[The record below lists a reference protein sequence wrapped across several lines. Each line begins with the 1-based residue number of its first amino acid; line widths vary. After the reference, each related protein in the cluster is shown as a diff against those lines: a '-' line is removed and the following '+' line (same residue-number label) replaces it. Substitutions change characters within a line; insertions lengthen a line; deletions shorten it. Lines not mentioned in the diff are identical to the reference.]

1 MSNLNRYSPAFFEPT
16 IVSEKSSFG
25 EAVGATL
32 GLRFAP
38 AIDAVSTGI
47 EFNSQERD
55 PNFKWQDNLGDH
67 ALYATSLY
75 GAKNAQHMARLKSN
89 IDRGIERRQVLS
101 NSTLL
106 TQLGAGLF
114 DPINFIALPLGGP
127 TVGLAR
133 SVARVGAGTAAIE
146 GTSELINLR
155 LDPVKTIEEAAMNT
169 ASAALFGGAIGGA
182 VSIPLTRRA
191 IALDKVNKSN
201 AEMFDMVNRIENL
214 EGMTP
219 NDIRNAPARAD
230 RPFGSLEDAEI
241 RAEITRIEAG
251 ADEANPNGMTAPE
264 SSSAVRDTARAYR
277 NELGL
282 RQLEADGVDLDN
294 PYDLKSSWFT
304 NSPLYKAVSTP
315 MKRTLQGK
323 YPNAVK
329 EAFLKAFG
337 DNGMTLAMN
346 SIGLP
351 TPQSVAVR
359 SAVSAGR
366 WVKAQDEMIKLW
378 AADTDASVASRLD
391 INFTD
396 VARRGMR
403 SDQTYRQWLT
413 NVSEKRLR
421 GVTDMTENELKA
433 SSVINKYFEEA
444 EVRLQEVGLLSDAKG
459 MARQIEMLEL
469 EVTGLKSSLTGVRR
483 TSNEYA
489 MVEGRIKKLEARI
502 SGLSDMRSEPNAAF
516 DKDVFFPRFF
526 DKGAIRNRREEFA
539 NVLYNWFEKN
549 PYVYRMDG
557 NTPVKVDLS
566 TKPEKIME
574 RVNQTIDGI
583 LGEADLLS
591 IETVSFGMGRSK
603 HFRSRQLDIPN
614 KLVTDFM
621 MKDPLAVMKT
631 YAARIEPRYEFA
643 KQFGK
648 DLDGVRFDIE
658 RAMIKDGKGQA
669 EINKVMRDFNHMY
682 DRTIATVLE
691 NPDSLSQKVAFV
703 LREAASFS
711 YMGSSGLAA
720 IPDFGRIV
728 MEYDMDNVWKGV
740 QALLDKERVNMT
752 VDEVRLAGEAIDILK
767 GSAHMRL
774 MEDMS
779 NNIDANDLLSQTR
792 NAFYI
797 LNGLAPLTTLAKQ
810 LAGVIDAHTIIDYS
824 IKLTKGKLDNQS
836 VEWLARYGIGKEM
849 AEKIARA
856 PYEKTENGFYMANTE
871 QWADSIFIPEI
882 EGNQVRLIEMN
893 EDGTPVGKSR
903 NGRYIPAFYND
914 KEKTIRFDRDYIE
927 GPMFDSKSW
936 LNPKMEGVDA
946 LPDIFKTP
954 KQWANFVMLHEIN
967 HSRFRPEDLD
977 IKKIG
982 VNRDKLVK
990 YINGEDVDLDA
1001 SNLVF
1006 HVTNSADQIIES
1018 GFTKGGATFS
1028 KPIGEIGYG
1037 NLITV
1042 FDVSNLNMQGRK
1054 KTDIELDA
1062 GWLLK
1067 GQKPVAVI
1075 NAAEAPNYYGSR
1087 QFGARSAELDME
1099 IESQLFNKLEA
1110 AYLRGEDITKLPE
1123 FDELSVLGYT
1133 KEDAAELIKDFS
1145 KQFSDLKKY
1154 SKYGSGEKFDTA
1166 AYENKINELAL
1177 KDYREAQ
1184 TINQETVTQFRAA
1197 LNSGVLNTIMSGTPA
1212 DKPIITDGVV
1222 YIPMSVASKFGM
1234 KEHPKFK
1241 GYARIENGL
1250 MGLPFQ
1256 FYSFVLANVNKTVG
1270 ALAQGQIKN
1279 RAIGSATMMGLAYM
1293 SLQLRTPDYVW
1304 DEMSAQDRFA
1314 RSFDMSGIMA
1324 LYSDIFYTSMHTSLA
1339 LGGPNITG
1347 GLLSPKYNQQA
1358 SVMDAVTG
1366 LAGAG
1371 PSWGYDMGKAMIN
1384 FASGEYG
1391 EGGKD
1396 IVRNLPFARM
1406 WFLKDDVNQITNAWA
1421 N

>member
-1 MSNLNRYSPAFFEPT
+1 MADLNRYSPAFFEPT
-16 IVSEKSSFG
+16 IVPEQSSFG
-25 EAVGATL
+25 EVVGATL

-38 AIDAVSTGI
+38 AIDAISTGI

-127 TVGLAR
+127 TVGFAR
-133 SVARVGAGTAAIE
+133 SVARVGAGTAVIE
-146 GTSELINLR
+146 GTSELVNLR
-155 LDPVKTIEEAAMNT
+155 LDPVKTIEEATMNT

-191 IALDKVNKSN
+191 AAL
-201 AEMFDMVNRIENL
+201 AEVSAANRKIFDAVDRIENL

-219 NDIRNAPARAD
+219 SDIRNAPARAD

-241 RAEITRIEAG
+241 RAEIARIEAG
-251 ADEANPNGMTAPE
+251 ADEANQPILQKGE
-264 SSSAVRDTARAYR
+264 SVTSITVDGVTRTIEKRNPTTTSATQSSEAVKDTARAYR

-282 RQLEADGVDLDN
+282 RQLEADGVDIDD
-294 PYDLKSSWFT
+294 PYNIKSSWFT
-304 NSPLYKAVSTP
+304 DSLLYKVVSTP

-323 YPNAVK
+323 YPNRVK
-329 EAFLKAFG
+329 EIFLETFG
-337 DNGMTLAMN
+337 DNGMEIAQN
-346 SIGLP
+346 VIGKA
-351 TPQSVAVR
+351 TPQSVAIR
-359 SAVSAGR
+359 SAVAAGR
-366 WVKAQDEMIKLW
+366 WVKAQDGLVKLW
-378 AADTDASVASRLD
+378 AADTDASTSSRLD

-396 VARRGMR
+396 VSRRATR

-421 GVTDMTENELKA
+421 GITDMTENELKA
-433 SSVINKYFEEA
+433 SGIINEYFKEA
-444 EVRLQEVGLLSDAKG
+444 ELRLEEFGLIGNAKG
-459 MARQIEMLEL
+459 RDRQIEMLEAEIAAL
-469 EVTGLKSSLTGVRR
+469 NSSLKGVQR
-483 TSNEYA
+483 TSEEFA
-489 MVEGRIKKLEARI
+489 MVRSRIKDLKEKTKFLKTTKF
-502 SGLSDMRSEPNAAF
+502 EPNENVEA
-516 DKDVFFPRFF
+516 DVFFPRFF
-526 DKGAIRNRREEFA
+526 DKGAIRKNREEFA
-539 NVLYNWFEKN
+539 SVLYNWFEQN
-549 PYVYRMDG
+549 PYIYKMKKGKAVR
-557 NTPVKVDLS
+557 VELS
-566 TKPEKIME
+566 TKPEKIKE
-574 RVNQTIDGI
+574 RVDQTIDNI
-583 LGEADLLS
+583 LGENDPLS
-591 IETVSFGMGRSK
+591 LEKVSFGMGRSK
-603 HFRSRQLDIPN
+603 HFRSRELDIPN
-614 KLVTDFM
+614 RLVTDFM

-643 KQFGK
+643 KRFGK
-648 DLDGVRFDIE
+648 DLDGVRFELE
-658 RAMIKDGKGQA
+658 REMIRDGKSQA
-669 EINKVMRDFNHMY
+669 EIDEVMRDFNHMY
-682 DRTIATVLE
+682 DRTIGTVLE
-691 NPDSLSQKVAFV
+691 NPDAMNQKMATV

-728 MEYDMDNVWKGV
+728 MEYDLENVWKGV
-740 QALLDKERVNMT
+740 QAILDKERLNMT

-767 GSAHMRL
+767 GSAHMR
-774 MEDMS
+774 MYEDMA
-779 NNIDANDLLSQTR
+779 NNIDANDLLTQTR

-810 LAGVIDAHTIIDYS
+810 LAGIIDAHTLIDYS
-824 IKLTKGKLDNQS
+824 IKLGNKQLDDQGMR
-836 VEWLARYGIGKEM
+836 WLARYGIDKGM
-849 AEKIARA
+849 AARIAKA
-856 PYEKTENGFYMANTE
+856 PFEKTDNNFYMANTE
-871 QWADSIFIPEI
+871 AWTSDEFLSSILEETFKYSRPRTAFSKLSQKQLTKHFRKEFPE
-882 EGNQVRLIEMN
+882 V
-893 EDGTPVGKSR
+893 
-903 NGRYIPAFYND
+903 
-914 KEKTIRFDRDYIE
+914 TIFTD
-927 GPMFDSKSW
+927 
-936 LNPKMEGVDA
+936 
-946 LPDIFKTP
+946 PDIVKPYFANLQESHGFNSLLGFMTDMRDIPDGGFSVHIDKDMVSKRYESIKNDP
-954 KQWANFVMLHEIN
+954 RNADQIRADAKQALDEGKIEEEYFHHINNELDAIDLFETADDYLEYIMLHELH
-967 HSRFRPEDLD
+967 HSVIMREVDESVASVENRIDQAAIAYMRDKRASGEELARSKALEDLR
-977 IKKIG
+977 KEQEE
-982 VNRDKLVK
+982 LV
-990 YINGEDVDLDA
+990 
-1001 SNLVF
+1001 
-1006 HVTNSADQIIES
+1006 
-1018 GFTKGGATFS
+1018 
-1028 KPIGEIGYG
+1028 
-1037 NLITV
+1037 TV
-1042 FDVSNLNMQGRK
+1042 F
-1054 KTDIELDA
+1054 
-1062 GWLLK
+1062 
-1067 GQKPVAVI
+1067 
-1075 NAAEAPNYYGSR
+1075 
-1087 QFGARSAELDME
+1087 RS
-1099 IESQLFNKLEA
+1099 
-1110 AYLRGEDITKLPE
+1110 
-1123 FDELSVLGYT
+1123 
-1133 KEDAAELIKDFS
+1133 
-1145 KQFSDLKKY
+1145 
-1154 SKYGSGEKFDTA
+1154 
-1166 AYENKINELAL
+1166 
-1177 KDYREAQ
+1177 
-1184 TINQETVTQFRAA
+1184 A

-1222 YIPMSVASKFGM
+1222 YIPMRIAGQFGM
-1234 KEHPKFK
+1234 KEHSKYR

-1256 FYSFVLANVNKTVG
+1256 FYSFVFANVNKTVG
-1270 ALAQGQIKN
+1270 ALATGQVKN

>member
-1 MSNLNRYSPAFFEPT
+1 MADLNRYSPAFFEPT
-16 IVSEKSSFG
+16 IVSEKSSLK
-25 EAVGATL
+25 EAAGATL

-38 AIDAVSTGI
+38 AIDSAVAGI
-47 EFNSQERD
+47 KYAGQDRD
-55 PNFKWQDNLGDH
+55 PNFKWEDNLGDYG
-67 ALYATSLY
+67 LYATSLY
-75 GAKNAQHMARLKSN
+75 GAKNAQHMAQLKAN
-89 IDRGIERRQVLS
+89 IDRSIQRREVLS
-101 NSTLL
+101 NSTMM
-106 TQLGAGLF
+106 TQLGAGLV
-114 DPINFIALPLGGP
+114 DPINIVALPLGGP
-127 TVGLAR
+127 TLGFVKSA
-133 SVARVGAGTAAIE
+133 VRVGVGTAAVE
-146 GTSELINLR
+146 GTAEAINLQ
-155 LDPVKTIEEAAMNT
+155 LDPVKTLEEATINT
-169 ASAALFGGAIGGA
+169 ASAALFGSALGGA
-182 VSIPLTRRA
+182 VSIPMSRRA
-191 IALDKVNKSN
+191 AAFDKVNQSN

-214 EGMTP
+214 EGLTP
-219 NDIRNAPARAD
+219 SDIRSAPVRAE
-230 RPFGSLEDAEI
+230 RPLGSLEDAEI
-241 RAEITRIEAG
+241 RETIRTYEADAQKIEADG
-251 ADEANPNGMTAPE
+251 AAERASEIRNEAR
-264 SSSAVRDTARAYR
+264 SYR
-277 NELGL
+277 NELGF
-282 RQLEADGVDLDN
+282 RQLEADNIDLDN
-294 PYDLKSSWFT
+294 PYDLKSNWFI

-329 EAFLKAFG
+329 GAFLRAFG

-366 WVKAQDEMIKLW
+366 WVKAQDEMVKLW

-391 INFTD
+391 INFSD

-421 GVTDMTENELKA
+421 GVTDLNENELKA
-433 SSVINKYFEEA
+433 SSVINKYFEDAEA
-444 EVRLQEVGLLSDAKG
+444 RLQEVGLLSDAKG

-469 EVTGLKSSLTGVRR
+469 EIAGLRSSLTGVRK
-483 TSNEYA
+483 TSIEYE
-489 MVEGRIKKLEARI
+489 MVDARIKKLEGRR
-502 SGLSDMRSEPNAAF
+502 SGLDGMRSEPDAAF

-526 DKGAIRNRREEFA
+526 DKGAIRNRREEFS
-539 NVLYNWFEKN
+539 NVLYSWFEKN

-557 NTPVKVDLS
+557 DTPVKVDLS
-566 TKPEKIME
+566 TNPEKIME

-583 LGEADLLS
+583 LGEADPLNLD
-591 IETVSFGMGRSK
+591 TVSFGMGRSK

-658 RAMIKDGKGQA
+658 RAMIKDGKSRA

-682 DRTIATVLE
+682 DRTIGTVLE
-691 NPDSLSQKVAFV
+691 YPDALSQKVAFV

-728 MEYDMDNVWKGV
+728 MEYDLDNVWKGV
-740 QALLDKERVNMT
+740 QALLDKERINMT

-797 LNGLAPLTTLAKQ
+797 LNGLAPLTTIAKQ

-824 IKLTKGKLDNQS
+824 IKLGKGQLDDQS
-836 VEWLARYGIGKEM
+836 IEWLARYGIGKEM

-871 QWADSIFIPEI
+871 QWVDSIYIPEI
-882 EGNQVRLIEMN
+882 EGKQVRLIEMN

-914 KEKTIRFDRDYIE
+914 TRKTINFDRDYIE
-927 GPMFDSKSW
+927 GEMFESKGW
-936 LNPKMEGVDA
+936 LAPKMEGVNA

-967 HSRFRPEDLD
+967 HSRFRPEDLG
-977 IKKIG
+977 INPK
-982 VNRDKLVK
+982 DKAK
-990 YINGEDVDLDA
+990 
-1001 SNLVF
+1001 
-1006 HVTNSADQIIES
+1006 
-1018 GFTKGGATFS
+1018 
-1028 KPIGEIGYG
+1028 
-1037 NLITV
+1037 
-1042 FDVSNLNMQGRK
+1042 
-1054 KTDIELDA
+1054 
-1062 GWLLK
+1062 
-1067 GQKPVAVI
+1067 
-1075 NAAEAPNYYGSR
+1075 
-1087 QFGARSAELDME
+1087 
-1099 IESQLFNKLEA
+1099 
-1110 AYLRGEDITKLPE
+1110 
-1123 FDELSVLGYT
+1123 
-1133 KEDAAELIKDFS
+1133 
-1145 KQFSDLKKY
+1145 
-1154 SKYGSGEKFDTA
+1154 
-1166 AYENKINELAL
+1166 YENAINDRAL

-1184 TINQETVTQFRAA
+1184 TLNEEMVTQFRAA

-1293 SLQLRTPDYVW
+1293 SLQLRTPDYIW
-1304 DEMSAQDRFA
+1304 NDMSAQDRFA

-1324 LYSDIFYTSMHTSLA
+1324 LYSDVFYTSMHTSLA

-1347 GLLSPKYNQQA
+1347 GLLSPKFKQQA
-1358 SVMDAVTG
+1358 SVADAITG

-1371 PSWGYDMGKAMIN
+1371 PSWGYDTAKGVVN
-1384 FASGEYG
+1384 FASGNYG